1 MIEFFKNYMS
11 SYIGQAW
18 KKILIFSLV
27 PFVYLFSWGIV
38 KTISLIVF
46 IGAYFTIMGM
56 GIYDDIMSGSNASVV
71 SNIVKKYTGDKNG
84 HTENN

>member
-11 SYIGQAW
+11 SYIGEAW
-18 KKILIFSLV
+18 KKIVIFSLI

-46 IGAYFTIMGM
+46 IGAYFTIIGM
-56 GIYDDIMSGSNASVV
+56 GIYDDIMSGTNASVIGNMV
-71 SNIVKKYTGDKNG
+71 NKYTGGK
-84 HTENN
+84 E

>member
-18 KKILIFSLV
+18 KKILVFSLI

-46 IGAYFTIMGM
+46 IGAYFTTIGM
-56 GIYDDIMSGSNASVV
+56 GIYDDIMSGTNASVIGNMV
-71 SNIVKKYTGDKNG
+71 NKYTGGK
-84 HTENN
+84 E